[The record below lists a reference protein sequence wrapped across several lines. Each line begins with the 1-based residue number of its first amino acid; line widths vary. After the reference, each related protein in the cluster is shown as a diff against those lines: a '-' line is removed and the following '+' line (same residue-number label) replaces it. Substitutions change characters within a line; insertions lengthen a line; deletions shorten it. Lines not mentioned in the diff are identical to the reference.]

1 MSAENPKQ
9 IAIALAG
16 QFKQAG
22 MTQSHISEAIGA
34 SQSQI
39 SRVLSGKICRHTK
52 LLRRLRN
59 YADMHIKPTKGADV
73 RMNAELMAALSVA
86 WNGTDAHAHALA
98 QVIRSLAKL
107 IQSRPILPDEGP

>member
-1 MSAENPKQ
+1 MPAENPKQ

-22 MTQSHISEAIGA
+22 MTQSHISEGVGA

-52 LLRRLRN
+52 LLRRLRD
-59 YADMHIKPTKGADV
+59 YADMHIKPVERADV
-73 RMNAELMAALSVA
+73 RMNVELMAALSVV
-86 WNGTDAHAHALA
+86 WDGTDAHAHALA
-98 QVIRSLAKL
+98 QVIRSLAELVRSKPL
-107 IQSRPILPDEGP
+107 FPDGGP